1 MAQRPSRAGR
11 RPGLA
16 SRLLDALVAAV
27 VAALLLA
34 AVIALSAGPI
44 GPGRLAHVGANAVLV
59 APFLAMG
66 LAVGAMPVA
75 ALATWRRRRRLS
87 CEISREETSREPV
100 SRPSSD
106 ACSRLIRRSK
116 SDWHCAW
123 ATCVL
128 APARHSCRS

>member
-1 MAQRPSRAGR
+1 VAQSGSLSVALVAALAVPVVVGCVVGWSSARRA
-11 RPGLA
+11 PADDLGLA
-16 SRLLDALVAAV
+16 SRLLDALVAAC

-34 AVIALSAGPI
+34 VVIALSAGPI
-44 GPGRLAHVGANAVLV
+44 GPGRLSHVGANAMLV

-100 SRPSSD
+100 SHP
-106 ACSRLIRRSK
+106 AEMP
-116 SDWHCAW
+116 
-123 ATCVL
+123 ATD
-128 APARHSCRS
+128 